1 MLFNPETCDLLC
13 SGSTRE
19 IFRFNL
25 HEGRF
30 LASLQA
36 SPGSGGGDKGI
47 EAIGLSPVHG
57 LFASAGSDGLL
68 ECHDLRAKSRC
79 VFTTLHC
86 LHYTAVAFARF
97 FLLHSF
103 PSRHI

>member
-30 LASLQA
+30 LASLQTA
-36 SPGSGGGDKGI
+36 AGAGTGAAEKGV

-68 ECHDLRAKSRC
+68 ECHDLRARSRC
-79 VFTTLHC
+79 APPHC
-86 LHYTAVAFARF
+86 PLPTSHCPLPTSSTSATR
-97 FLLHSF
+97 
-103 PSRHI
+103 